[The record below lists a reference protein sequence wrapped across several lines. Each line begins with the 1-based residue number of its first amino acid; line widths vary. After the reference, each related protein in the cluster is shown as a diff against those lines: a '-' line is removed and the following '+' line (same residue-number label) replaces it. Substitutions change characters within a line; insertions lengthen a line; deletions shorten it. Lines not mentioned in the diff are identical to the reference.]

1 MKQPRILLFCAAG
14 LLATSITATAE
25 AQAPLINY
33 QGVLPDAGSAP
44 TTRKLSFNLYDFPNG
59 VIPVWGP
66 QQFDNVAVVN
76 GRYDV
81 ILGTTDTGGR
91 SLATVLDGKDK
102 YLGVAVDGREILP
115 RPLILGSAPAGSTTA
130 PTAPLQTPVGASAVP
145 PGTIVAYRSSRVPE
159 GWLPCD
165 GSAIPDGEQYGK
177 LRELIGAT
185 VPDLRGLFLRGIGQ
199 NGDAAFRFPGDAAR
213 GLGDLQQDEL
223 KAHSHRFDDYTFSQN
238 SGSGGKAWGSAG
250 SSDID
255 NSPGSPFSHETAV
268 YGGGETRPKN
278 AAVYWII
285 KY

>member
-1 MKQPRILLFCAAG
+1 MKLQNVMLLLSAG
-14 LLATSITATAE
+14 LFVGSPAAAE
-25 AQAPLINY
+25 PQPPLINY
-33 QGVLPDAGSAP
+33 QGALADAGPQPS
-44 TTRKLSFNLYDFPNG
+44 TRKLSFNLYDFPNA
-59 VIPVWGP
+59 VIPIWGP

-81 ILGTTDTGGR
+81 ILGTTDAAGR
-91 SLATVLDGKDK
+91 SLAVVLDGKDK
-102 YLGVAVDGREILP
+102 YLGVTVDGREILP
-115 RPLILGSAPAGSTTA
+115 RPLILGSAPVGSATPPPPNQPTPAAAG
-130 PTAPLQTPVGASAVP
+130 AVP

-165 GSAIPDGEQYGK
+165 GSPIPEGEQYGK
-177 LRELIGAT
+177 LRDLIGAA

-199 NGDAAFRFPGDAAR
+199 NSDATYHYPGDAAR
-213 GLGDLQQDEL
+213 GLTELQQDEL

-250 SSDID
+250 GSDID
-255 NSPGSPFSHETAV
+255 NAPGSPFSHETAV
-268 YGGGETRPKN
+268 AGGGETRPKN